1 MSHLACLHWRRVSLL
16 RPIPRSVSRPLSA
29 VVVVVWLAQMA
40 VLLQR
45 SVLSA
50 APVSLAADLASYG
63 GEAQWRGI
71 YYKGEKIGFSVS
83 QTVPEGDGYELQEDG
98 QLQMTLLGA
107 TTAARLST
115 RVRVDKA
122 FSPRSFSFSL
132 DPGTGPLEVEG
143 RLDGLRLELE
153 IATAS
158 GTRSE
163 TRLLEEAPQLSLNLS
178 RRLAA
183 QGLESGQRHT
193 FSVFDPAT
201 LRNAPMTV
209 EVGTREVLRIG
220 GRPLPAFKVTMQFS
234 GISSTAW
241 ITDVGEV
248 VREESP
254 MGMLVVREPRETA
267 MALAVSR
274 EIQLDLYDAA
284 AVVPKPARR
293 IDDPG
298 SVELLRVRLRGADLS
313 SPDVQGAGQ
322 SVQGNQIEIRD
333 ARDLPPVRRE
343 PGLERYLAPETF
355 LESDAPEIVAEA
367 QRATAGLE
375 GDAAKAERLVRHVNA
390 LLEKRPTVSL
400 PSALEV
406 LRTRVGDCNEHTALF
421 VALARAAGIPSRIA
435 VGLVNLRGAFYY
447 HAWPEVWLEAGAG
460 RGRWIPVDPTL
471 NQFPADLTHI
481 RLARGGLDRQAA
493 IVGMIGRLE
502 MEVLEMEMAP
512 GTAPILV
519 GRDTAARPFDIAI
532 PSRGARRGCWSR
544 P

>member
-1 MSHLACLHWRRVSLL
+1 VSIL
-16 RPIPRSVSRPLSA
+16 RPLPRSVSRPLSA
-29 VVVVVWLAQMA
+29 VLVVLWVVQMG

-50 APVSLAADLASYG
+50 APVNLAADLANYG
-63 GEAQWRGI
+63 GQAQWRGI

-83 QTVPEGDGYELQEDG
+83 QIVPFEDGYELQEDG

-122 FSPRSFSFSL
+122 FSPRAFSFSL
-132 DPGTGPLEVEG
+132 DPGTGPLKVDG
-143 RLDGLRLELE
+143 GLDGLQLTLH
-153 IATAS
+153 ITTPS

-163 TRLLEEAPQLSLNLS
+163 TRTLEEPPQLSLNLS

-183 QGLESGQRHT
+183 EGLEAGRRYT
-193 FSVFDPAT
+193 YSVFDPAT

-209 EVGTREVLRIG
+209 EVGAREVLRSG
-220 GRPLPAFKVTMQFS
+220 GRPLPAFKVTMVFS
-234 GISSTAW
+234 GISATAW

-254 MGMLVVREPRETA
+254 MGMLVVREPREQA

-284 AVVPKPARR
+284 AVVPKPQRR

-298 SVELLRVRLRGADLS
+298 SVELLRVRLRGTDLS
-313 SPDVQGAGQ
+313 APGLQGAGQ
-322 SVQGNQIEIRD
+322 RVEGDEIEIRD
-333 ARDLPPVRRE
+333 ARDLPAVRRE
-343 PGLERYLAPETF
+343 AGLDQYLAPETF
-355 LESDAPEIVAEA
+355 LEADAPEIVAEA
-367 QRATAGLE
+367 ERATAGLA
-375 GDAAKAERLVRHVNA
+375 GDAAKAERLVRHVNS

-406 LRTRVGDCNEHTALF
+406 LRTRIGDCNEHTALF
-421 VALARAAGIPSRIA
+421 VALSRATGIPARVA

-447 HAWPEVWLEAGAG
+447 HAWSEVWLEAGAG

-481 RLARGGLDRQAA
+481 RLARGGLDKQAA

-502 MEVLEMEMAP
+502 MQVLELEMAP

-519 GRDTAARPFDIAI
+519 GRASESRPFDIVL
-532 PSRGARRGCWSR
+532 PNRGGAGRGCWSK

>member
-1 MSHLACLHWRRVSLL
+1 
-16 RPIPRSVSRPLSA
+16 
-29 VVVVVWLAQMA
+29 
-40 VLLQR
+40 
-45 SVLSA
+45 
-50 APVSLAADLASYG
+50 
-63 GEAQWRGI
+63 
-71 YYKGEKIGFSVS
+71 
-83 QTVPEGDGYELQEDG
+83 
-98 QLQMTLLGA
+98 
-107 TTAARLST
+107 
-115 RVRVDKA
+115 
-122 FSPRSFSFSL
+122 
-132 DPGTGPLEVEG
+132 
-143 RLDGLRLELE
+143 
-153 IATAS
+153 
-158 GTRSE
+158 
-163 TRLLEEAPQLSLNLS
+163 
-178 RRLAA
+178 
-183 QGLESGQRHT
+183 
-193 FSVFDPAT
+193 
-201 LRNAPMTV
+201 
-209 EVGTREVLRIG
+209 
-220 GRPLPAFKVTMQFS
+220 
-234 GISSTAW
+234 
-241 ITDVGEV
+241 
-248 VREESP
+248 
-254 MGMLVVREPRETA
+254 

-274 EIQLDLYDAA
+274 EIQLELYDAA

-298 SVELLRVRLRGADLS
+298 SVERLRVRLRGTDLS
-313 SPDVQGAGQ
+313 SPDLQGAGQ
-322 SVQGNQIEIRD
+322 RVQGDQIEIRD
-333 ARDLPPVRRE
+333 ARDLPAVRRE
-343 PGLERYLAPETF
+343 PGLERYLAPESF

-367 QRATAGLE
+367 QRATTGLD

-421 VALARAAGIPSRIA
+421 VALARAAGLPSRIA

-481 RLARGGLDRQAA
+481 RLARGGLEKQAA

-532 PSRGARRGCWSR
+532 PSRGARRGCWSK

>member
-1 MSHLACLHWRRVSLL
+1 VSVL
-16 RPIPRSVSRPLSA
+16 RPLPRSVSRPLSA
-29 VVVVVWLAQMA
+29 LLVVLWLVQMA

-50 APVSLAADLASYG
+50 APISLAADLANYG
-63 GEAQWRGI
+63 GQAQWRGI

-83 QTVPEGDGYELQEDG
+83 QIVPSDAGYELQEDG

-115 RVRVDKA
+115 RVQVDKA
-122 FSPRSFSFSL
+122 FNPSAFSFSL
-132 DPGTGPLEVEG
+132 DPGTGPLHVEG
-143 RLDGLRLELE
+143 RLDGLRLDLR
-153 IATAS
+153 ITTPS

-163 TRLLEEAPQLSLNLS
+163 SRTLEEAPNLSLSLS

-183 QGLESGQRHT
+183 QGLSAGQRHT

-201 LRNAPMTV
+201 LSNAPMTV
-209 EVGTREVLRIG
+209 EVGPREVLRIAD
-220 GRPLPAFKVTMQFS
+220 RPLPAFRVTMSFS
-234 GISSTAW
+234 GISSTSW

-254 MGMLVVREPRETA
+254 MGMLVVREPREQA

-284 AVVPKPARR
+284 AVVPKPERR

-298 SVELLRVRLRGADLS
+298 SVQRLRVRLRGTDLS
-313 SPDVQGAGQ
+313 APELQGAGQ
-322 SVQGNQIEIRD
+322 RVEGDEIEIRD
-333 ARDLPPVRRE
+333 ARDLPAVRRE
-343 PGLERYLAPETF
+343 ADLERYLAPEAF
-355 LESDAPEIVAEA
+355 LEADAPEIVAEA
-367 QRATAGLE
+367 GRASAGLA
-375 GDAAKAERLVRHVNA
+375 GGAAKAERLVRHVNA
-390 LLEKRPTVSL
+390 LLEKHPTVSL

-421 VALARAAGIPSRIA
+421 VALARAAGIPARIA
-435 VGLVNLRGAFYY
+435 VGLVSLRGAFYY
-447 HAWPEVWLEAGAG
+447 HAWSEVWLEAGSG
-460 RGRWIPVDPTL
+460 LGRWIPVDPTL

-481 RLARGGLDRQAA
+481 RLARGGLEKQAV
-493 IVGMIGRLE
+493 IVGMIGRLQ
-502 MEVLEMEMAP
+502 MQVLELEMAP

-519 GRDTAARPFDIAI
+519 GRATSSRPFQIAL
-532 PSRGARRGCWSR
+532 PSRGGSSRGCWSK